1 MEALFQ
7 LTEKTMVYPNT
18 NNTPTAMQRLRAR
31 LNGDASLVAAL
42 LSGLLA
48 LLLLLAFVT
57 GGAEVMEGD
66 THIFDVYLL
75 HGAQSL
81 RASQPWLAAVMR
93 EFTALGST
101 PVITLFTVITVGY
114 LLLVSAA
121 GKAMLVA
128 TSVTTGAVF
137 VQFLKAGFGRVR
149 PDVDFADLVATGLSF
164 PSGHTS
170 MSAIV
175 FLTLGALIASTRS
188 RVPER
193 LYILAA
199 AALLAFLVGI
209 SRVMLGVHWAT
220 DVLGGWAFG
229 TAWAVT
235 WLLLARFLR
244 KDERG

>member
-1 MEALFQ
+1 
-7 LTEKTMVYPNT
+7 
-18 NNTPTAMQRLRAR
+18 
-31 LNGDASLVAAL
+31 
-42 LSGLLA
+42 
-48 LLLLLAFVT
+48 
-57 GGAEVMEGD
+57 
-66 THIFDVYLL
+66 
-75 HGAQSL
+75 
-81 RASQPWLAAVMR
+81 
-93 EFTALGST
+93 
-101 PVITLFTVITVGY
+101 
-114 LLLVSAA
+114 
-121 GKAMLVA
+121 
-128 TSVTTGAVF
+128 
-137 VQFLKAGFGRVR
+137 
-149 PDVDFADLVATGLSF
+149 
-164 PSGHTS
+164 